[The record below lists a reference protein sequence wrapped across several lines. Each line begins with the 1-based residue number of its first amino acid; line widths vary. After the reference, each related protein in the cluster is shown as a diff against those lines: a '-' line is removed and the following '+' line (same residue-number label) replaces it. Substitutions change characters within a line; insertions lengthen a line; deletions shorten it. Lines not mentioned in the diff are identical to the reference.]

1 MKALALKQEAVD
13 LIEKLP
19 DSKIKYIIQFT
30 QFISQQDSFE
40 LTTSSSTTTKILPL
54 GFLKGKAKVHFSDN
68 WEMTPEELLE
78 L

>member
-1 MKALALKQEAVD
+1 MNAVALKEEALN

-19 DSKIKYIIQFT
+19 VSKIKYVIQFT
-30 QFISQQDSFE
+30 QFISQQDSFN
-40 LTTSSSTTTKILPL
+40 LDSSSPTTTKRLPL

-68 WEMTPEELLE
+68 WKITPEELLG